1 MAKNSDTI
9 TPRGKCIG
17 MKMPD
22 FLRAVGPIAQSV
34 EQRTFNPWVDGSSPS
49 GPTSEI
55 YAVEC

>member
-22 FLRAVGPIAQSV
+22 FLREVGPIAQSV
-34 EQRTFNPWVDGSSPS
+34 EQRTFNLIGFISPHRY
-49 GPTSEI
+49 
-55 YAVEC
+55 YAP